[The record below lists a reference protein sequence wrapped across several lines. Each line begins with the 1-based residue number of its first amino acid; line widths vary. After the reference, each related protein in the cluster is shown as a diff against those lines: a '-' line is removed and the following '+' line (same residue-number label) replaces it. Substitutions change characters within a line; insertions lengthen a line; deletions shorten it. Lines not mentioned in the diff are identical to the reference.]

1 MTLKEFRSVS
11 AGEKN
16 GPEIFAD
23 LYFAEVINFWFETH
37 RLTLAKPTVYNYKK
51 YIPLVKQYF
60 TGALVQKITQEDVLE
75 FLEYLS
81 RLNLKKTSQRNYIK
95 ILRMSLKFAHQE
107 NCIYHNPCDGV
118 KFPNIKKTDI
128 TPFQEEEVIALLS
141 QDAPQWVKD
150 GIVIGFY
157 TGLRPCEIY
166 ALRWVDIVFEAAG
179 GYIMVQHSVSRAS
192 SDVEL
197 KSAKTDQGV
206 RRVDFGRILGN
217 YLKQMSHTSSAY
229 VFPSPTSEEK
239 YRIPWNI
246 AKFVK
251 MMCRESGV
259 MERDFRAIRHT
270 HASVLLKYN
279 VHPKIVQERLGHTD
293 VKITL
298 GVYSHIVPTIQA
310 VAVDVLDTIDICGNK

>member
-1 MTLKEFRSVS
+1 MTLKEFQSAS

-23 LYFAEVINFWFETH
+23 LFFTEVIDFWFETH
-37 RLTLAKPTVYNYKK
+37 RPTLSKSTAYNYKK

-60 TGALVQKITQEDVLE
+60 TGTLVQKITSEDIWK
-75 FLEYLS
+75 FLEYLNQ
-81 RLNLKKTSQRNYIK
+81 LDIKKTSHKNYIK
-95 ILRMSLKFAHQE
+95 ILRLSLKFAHRQ

-128 TPFQEEEVIALLS
+128 TPFQEEEIITLLS

-157 TGLRPCEIY
+157 TGLRPCEIF
-166 ALRWVDIVFEAAG
+166 ALRWTDIVFEAAG
-179 GYIMVQHSVSRAS
+179 GYIMVQHSISHAS
-192 SDVEL
+192 SDIEL
-197 KSAKTDQGV
+197 KNTKTEQGV
-206 RRVDFGRILGN
+206 RRVDFGSILGN
-217 YLKQMSHTSSAY
+217 YFKQMPHTSMY
-229 VFPSPTSEEK
+229 IFPSPASGER

-246 AKFVK
+246 AKIVK
-251 MMCRESGV
+251 KMCRKSGV

-270 HASVLLKYN
+270 HASILLKHN

>member
-1 MTLKEFRSVS
+1 MTLKEFQSVS

-16 GPEIFAD
+16 GPEVFAD
-23 LYFAEVINFWFETH
+23 LYFTDVIDFWFETH

-51 YIPLVKQYF
+51 YMPLVKQYF
-60 TGALVQKITQEDVLE
+60 AGALVQKITQANILE

-81 RLNLKKTSQRNYIK
+81 HLDLKKTSQRNYTK

-128 TPFQEEEVIALLS
+128 TPFQETEIIALLS

-179 GYIMVQHSVSRAS
+179 GYIMVQHSISRAS
-192 SDVEL
+192 SDVGL

-217 YLKQMSHTSSAY
+217 YLKQMPHTSMY
-229 VFPSPTSEEK
+229 IFPSPASGER

-246 AKFVK
+246 AKIVK
-251 MMCRESGV
+251 GMCRKSGV

-270 HASVLLKYN
+270 HASVLLKHN

-310 VAVDVLDTIDICGNK
+310 VAVNVLDTIDICGNK

>member
-1 MTLKEFRSVS
+1 
-11 AGEKN
+11 
-16 GPEIFAD
+16 
-23 LYFAEVINFWFETH
+23 
-37 RLTLAKPTVYNYKK
+37 
-51 YIPLVKQYF
+51 
-60 TGALVQKITQEDVLE
+60 
-75 FLEYLS
+75 
-81 RLNLKKTSQRNYIK
+81 
-95 ILRMSLKFAHQE
+95 
-107 NCIYHNPCDGV
+107 
-118 KFPNIKKTDI
+118 
-128 TPFQEEEVIALLS
+128 
-141 QDAPQWVKD
+141 
-150 GIVIGFY
+150 
-157 TGLRPCEIY
+157 
-166 ALRWVDIVFEAAG
+166 
-179 GYIMVQHSVSRAS
+179 MVQHSISRAS

-298 GVYSHIVPTIQA
+298 GVYSHIVSTIQA
-310 VAVDVLDTIDICGNK
+310 VLLMFLIQSIFVEINKEKSGCQIKQSLFLKNPLMSQSST